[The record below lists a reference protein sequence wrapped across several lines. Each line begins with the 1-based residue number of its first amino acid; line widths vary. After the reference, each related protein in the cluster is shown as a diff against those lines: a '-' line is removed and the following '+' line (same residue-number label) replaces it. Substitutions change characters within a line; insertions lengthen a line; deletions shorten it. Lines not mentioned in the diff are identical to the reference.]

1 MTMASTA
8 RTGGTRTVTATDARV
23 HFGEMLRIVKD
34 LGGTVIV
41 ERAGE
46 PEAAI
51 ISMDDLRELQR
62 HKPGSIADPRTIG
75 ERFLAMREE
84 ILAEMGDRTLGDV
97 DELIDHG
104 QR

>member
-1 MTMASTA
+1 MAATA
-8 RTGGTRTVTATDARV
+8 RTQGQTRTVTATEARV
-23 HFGEMLRIVKD
+23 HFGEMLRIVRD
-34 LGGTVIV
+34 QGGTVIV

-62 HKPGSIADPRTIG
+62 HRPQPEEKNWYEQMIELQREIA
-75 ERFLAMREE
+75 
-84 ILAEMGDRTLGDV
+84 AEWKGPPLTAEDV
-97 DELIDHG
+97 DDAINYG

>member
-1 MTMASTA
+1 MASAA
-8 RTGGTRTVTATDARV
+8 RAGGGTHTVTATEARV
-23 HFGEMLRIVKD
+23 HFGEMIRIVRD
-34 LGGTVIV
+34 QGGTVIV

-51 ISMDDLRELQR
+51 ISMDDLRELRR
-62 HKPGSIADPRTIG
+62 HKPQSNAGPRTIG

-97 DELIDHG
+97 DELIDYG

>member
-1 MTMASTA
+1 MAQRQTG
-8 RTGGTRTVTATDARV
+8 TGGTRTVTATEARV
-23 HFGEMLRIVKD
+23 HFGEMLRRVKEC
-34 LGGTVIV
+34 GEAVIV

-46 PEAAI
+46 PEAVL
-51 ISMDDLRELQR
+51 ISMADFRELR
-62 HKPGSIADPRTIG
+62 RLRPAVEPRTVG

-97 DELIDHG
+97 DDLINYG